1 MTDAVKDVKE
11 AAFFAKKEK
20 PYWWDLRAQS
30 RILMNMSQAVV
41 RAIEV
46 EGPKWVKTFAAEANK
61 KIDRFTRG
69 NMTLVSVAEY
79 VK

>member
-1 MTDAVKDVKE
+1 
-11 AAFFAKKEK
+11 
-20 PYWWDLRAQS
+20 
-30 RILMNMSQAVV
+30 MNKSQALMC
-41 RAIEV
+41 AIEV